1 MVEYEEASMI
11 DIYTDGACSG
21 NPGPGGWGALL
32 RMGDAETELCG
43 GEPATTNNRMELLA
57 VIEALQSLTKPAKA
71 RVYTD
76 SQYVQKGISEWIHS
90 WKQRGWKTAG
100 KESVKNEDLWRR
112 LDVLASSHQLE
123 WHWVRGHNGHP
134 ENERADAL
142 ARAGLEQAR
151 LAGKPISG
159 SIAVPVSVQPDLS
172 AHEDDSSVSAR
183 PILDIQHATVYLGEN
198 CVFSDLSFAFHEGEH
213 AAVLGP
219 NGSGKSTLLKLLSGE
234 VHAIPKDE
242 TRIVLFGDERWNVW
256 DVRKQIGVVSHDLH
270 RDYLICAEGLNVV
283 LSGFYASNDTYEHQ
297 QFSKTQMTRAY
308 EVMQELGIE
317 SLAGRRFG
325 HLSTGEQRRF
335 LLGRALVHD
344 PPVLVFDE
352 PTSGLDPK
360 ACFHYL
366 DLLRAQIA
374 KGKTVLLVTHHL
386 HEIPPDIDRVV
397 LLKEGRILADGPKS
411 ALLTNERVSRLFD
424 CNMTLVQAHGWYQAL
439 PG

>member
-1 MVEYEEASMI
+1 MV

-32 RMGDAETELCG
+32 RIDGAETELCG

-57 VIEALQSLTKPAKA
+57 VIEALQSLTAPTTA

-90 WKQRGWKTAG
+90 WKQRGWKTTD
-100 KESVKNEDLWRR
+100 KEPVKNEDLWRR
-112 LDVLASSHQLE
+112 LDSLASGHTLE

-134 ENERADAL
+134 ENERVDAL
-142 ARAGLEQAR
+142 ARAGLDQAR
-151 LAGKPISG
+151 RAKRPVAGPSDPP
-159 SIAVPVSVQPDLS
+159 AQDPNRS
-172 AHEDDSSVSAR
+172 ADS
-183 PILDIQHATVYLGEN
+183 PLILDMQHATVYRGET
-198 CVFSDLSFAFHEGEH
+198 CVFSDFSFKLREGEH
-213 AAVLGP
+213 VAILGP
-219 NGSGKSTLLKLLSGE
+219 NGSGKSTLLRLLSGE
-234 VHAIPKDE
+234 VHAMPKDE

-256 DVRKQIGVVSHDLH
+256 DVRKQIGIVSHDLQ
-270 RDYLICAEGLNVV
+270 REYLICAVGLNVV
-283 LSGFYASNDTYEHQ
+283 LSGYYASNDTYEYQ

-308 EVMQELGIE
+308 ELMNEFGIAA
-317 SLAGRRFG
+317 LAGRRFG

-335 LLGRALVHD
+335 LLARALVHD
-344 PPVLVFDE
+344 PSVLVLDE

-360 ACFHYL
+360 ACFQYL

-386 HEIPPDIDRVV
+386 HEIPPEIDRVV
-397 LLKEGRILADGPKS
+397 FLKEGRIIADSHKSTVLTNDRVS
-411 ALLTNERVSRLFD
+411 ALFD
-424 CNMTLVQAHGWYQAL
+424 SKMTLVQANGWYQAL